1 MTPWPDALVGRA
13 LWRAPLARTGAV
25 PVAARRICP
34 LGLGGVW
41 VGPWIPAHRTADR
54 VAHLRAESRPAG
66 PARCIKLFEGGN
78 ALKPSTRTWSV
89 IWGVARNESA
99 VSVRTAALWVAPALW
114 AAVLVAQMQGTDL
127 STGLANATG
136 SSFFAGLLAAALAVS
151 LPGRTHAARA
161 EDILESQPAA
171 GTVAAGRVLA
181 ALWASAALVLIAP
194 AVGFLYAFLR
204 GVSVAGSTGPLGIY
218 LAVVLPAAWVGAMLG
233 MLAGTVL
240 RDMRLAALALF
251 LGGAAA
257 FAGGALNAVLTP
269 LGAWDI
275 VGDASSASAVP
286 WPLRPLLPWHVLAMT
301 ATAALGAVAAAGLL
315 RRRTL
320 GMALLALG
328 GAAGVVAGAAGYAAV
343 LSGFSVGHAGQYAE
357 ATAPWRVQGM
367 TVTLRVGRASVATDS
382 MVLSN
387 AGPVALQSVALHL
400 PVGLA
405 ATAARVTGGQTLSP
419 GPVLRLPAAVPPGG
433 SVDLTV
439 TYGGRWTAFRTRQ
452 DNSLA
457 RAAGPGHLVLQANPG
472 GAFGWLPAPA
482 KPASFPLSLRLT
494 GAVPAPTFCNLAAV
508 APETWQGT
516 HDSATCVGEAGLQL
530 VRAGSVEIWSPHG
543 RPSLTTAAQTLNREV
558 AAVAACLDVPGVAV
572 GAVATPGTSEG
583 WNNNFSLA
591 RYGDSAVIAPVPAPL
606 QLQVDFLSWTDATG
620 LLWGQTAE
628 SPFAADPFLSFDLQQ
643 LVPPEAARRAGL
655 PPPIVFVPSSSPAQ
669 GGSPGAA
676 AVARALGPTSP
687 NALSPQAGCALLAN
701 LRHLNAQGQLTDAA
715 VSAAIARVQGS
726 PG

>member
-1 MTPWPDALVGRA
+1 V
-13 LWRAPLARTGAV
+13 ART
-25 PVAARRICP
+25 
-34 LGLGGVW
+34 
-41 VGPWIPAHRTADR
+41 
-54 VAHLRAESRPAG
+54 
-66 PARCIKLFEGGN
+66 
-78 ALKPSTRTWSV
+78 
-89 IWGVARNESA
+89 ESA
-99 VSVRTAALWVAPALW
+99 VTARTVALWVAPTLW
-114 AAVLVAQMQGTDL
+114 TLVVVAQMRNADL

-136 SSFFAGLLAAALAVS
+136 TSFFAGLLAAALAVS
-151 LPGRTHAARA
+151 LPGRTRGARA
-161 EDILESQPAA
+161 EDIVEIQPASWA
-171 GTVAAGRVLA
+171 VAAGRVLA
-181 ALWASAALVLIAP
+181 ALLAATALVAIAP
-194 AVGFLYAFLR
+194 AVGFLYALVR
-204 GVSVAGSTGPLGIY
+204 GVAVAGSAGPLGIY

-233 MLAGTVL
+233 MLAGTVV
-240 RDMRLAALALF
+240 RDIRLAALLLL
-251 LGGAAA
+251 LGGAGA

-275 VGDASSASAVP
+275 VGDASTASAVP

-328 GAAGVVAGAAGYAAV
+328 GAAGVVAGTAGYTAV
-343 LSGFSVGHAGQYAE
+343 LSRFSVGHAGQYAE
-357 ATAPWRVQGM
+357 ATAPWRVQRM
-367 TVTLRVGRASVATDS
+367 AVTLRVGRSSVATDR

-387 AGPVALQSVALHL
+387 AGTGALQSVALHL

-457 RAAGPGHLVLQANPG
+457 RAAGPARLVLQANPG

-482 KPASFPLSLRLT
+482 KPASFPLTLRLT
-494 GAVPAPTFCNLAAV
+494 GAVPAPTFCSLSAV
-508 APETWQGT
+508 APDTWRGT
-516 HDSATCVGEAGLQL
+516 HDSATCLGEAGLHV
-530 VRAGSVEIWSPHG
+530 VRAGSVELWSPHG
-543 RPSLTTAAQTLNREV
+543 GASLTTVAQTLNRQV
-558 AAVAACLDVPGVAV
+558 AAVAACLGVPPVAV

-591 RYGDSAVIAPVPAPL
+591 HFGDSATIAPVPQPG
-606 QLQVDFLSWTDATG
+606 LQVDFLAWTDATS
-620 LLWGQTAE
+620 LLWGPTAAP
-628 SPFAADPFLSFDLQQ
+628 PFAADPVLSFDLEQ

-701 LRHLNAQGQLTDAA
+701 LRRLNAQGQLTDAA
-715 VSAAIARVQGS
+715 VTAAIAQAQGS